1 VISECT
7 FFEPDHKERAKI
19 GMHLHVSDVAEWL
32 RFLEC
37 QALVLIHVSRRTDL
51 GFARKAMLD
60 LLAKDKAAAEKVSR
74 VHFLM
79 DYRAAKMRY
88 EQQTQ
93 EAFLREQ
100 AAGRQ
105 VPGGPPPI
113 SR

>member
-1 VISECT
+1 
-7 FFEPDHKERAKI
+7 
-19 GMHLHVSDVAEWL
+19 
-32 RFLEC
+32 
-37 QALVLIHVSRRTDL
+37 
-51 GFARKAMLD
+51 
-60 LLAKDKAAAEKVSR
+60 